1 MDPSIEKILKLPT
14 KQKAIIMLLVVLL
27 MGVGFFFG
35 LEQPKL
41 KDLQVQQQS
50 LEKLRVQVQESK
62 RIADQLPKYR
72 IEYAQLQRE
81 LESVLTELPNQKE
94 IPSLLTS
101 ITTVGKT
108 AGLDFLLFKPKSEVP
123 KDFYAAVPVDISI
136 SGTFYGIANFFVA
149 VGNLPRI
156 VNISNVT
163 FSELK
168 SDKDKGRQLMRVNC
182 LATTYRFLDKKEI
195 KDDKKKK

>member
-14 KQKAIIMLLVVLL
+14 KQKATILILVVLL
-27 MGVGFFFG
+27 LGVGFFFG

-41 KDLQVQQQS
+41 KDLKIQQQN
-50 LEKLRVQVQESK
+50 LEKLRTQVQESK
-62 RIADQLPKYR
+62 RIADQLLKYR
-72 IEYAQLQRE
+72 NEYAQLQRE

-94 IPSLLTS
+94 IPSLLTG

-108 AGLDFLLFKPKSEVP
+108 AGLDFLLFKPKPEVS
-123 KDFYAAVPVDISI
+123 KDFYAAVPVDISV

-182 LATTYRFLDKKEI
+182 LATTFRFLDKKEI

>member
-14 KQKAIIMLLVVLL
+14 KQKAAIMMLIVIL

-41 KDLQVQQQS
+41 KDLKVQQQN

-72 IEYAQLQRE
+72 TEYTQLQRE

-94 IPSLLTS
+94 IPTLLTS
-101 ITTVGKT
+101 ITTVGKA
-108 AGLDFLLFKPKSEVP
+108 AGLDFLLFKPKPEIP
-123 KDFYAAVPVDISI
+123 KDFYASVPVDISV

-168 SDKDKGRQLMRVNC
+168 PDKDTGRSLMRVNC
-182 LATTYRFLDKKEI
+182 LATTFRFLDKKEI